1 MITMD
6 LELKK
11 EFLSAHMELLA
22 AEAKLVMARAQK
34 HRADIERAKS
44 PNELE
49 NLMSDSWLDEDLM
62 LIEIKL

>member
-6 LELKK
+6 LELRK

-34 HRADIERAKS
+34 HRAEIERAKS
-44 PNELE
+44 PDELE
-49 NLMSDSWLDEDLM
+49 NLMADSWFDDDLM
-62 LIEIKL
+62 FIEVKL

>member
-6 LELKK
+6 LELRK

-44 PNELE
+44 PDELE
-49 NLMSDSWLDEDLM
+49 NLMADSWFDDDLM
-62 LIEIKL
+62 FIEVKL